1 MSKHTVECSGCI
13 AEYNGEC
20 AAETCRGKI
29 TQLAHNSGKYTDSK
43 ERHQKMY
50 KLSAYMF
57 RECFGEDFVDE
68 DTEE

>member
-20 AAETCRGKI
+20 AAEICRGKI
-29 TQLAHNSGKYTDSK
+29 VRFVCNHRKQTDSK
-43 ERHQKMY
+43 ERHQKAYEM
-50 KLSAYMF
+50 SADGF
-57 RECFGEDFVDE
+57 RKAFSEDFVDE

>member
-1 MSKHTVECSGCI
+1 MIKHTEECSGCI

-29 TQLAHNSGKYTDSK
+29 TQFERSSGKYADSK
-43 ERHQKMY
+43 ERHRKMY
-50 KLSAYMF
+50 KLSAYIF
-57 RECFGEDFVDE
+57 RECFSEDFVDE